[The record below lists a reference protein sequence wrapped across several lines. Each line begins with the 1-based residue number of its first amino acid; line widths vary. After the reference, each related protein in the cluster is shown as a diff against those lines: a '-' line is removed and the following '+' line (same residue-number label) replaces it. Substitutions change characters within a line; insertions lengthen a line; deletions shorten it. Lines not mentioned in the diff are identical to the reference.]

1 MNPVDWI
8 IVIVYLALV
17 FGIGIYCSRNQ
28 KTTEDFFLA
37 GKNVPGW
44 VVIFAIVGTMI
55 SSTSF
60 IGHPGNVYARDM
72 WNLPSFLM
80 LPIVMIFV
88 SRYVVVFYRRTIRMS
103 IYDYLER
110 RFSYAARAYGAAAF
124 IISRVVD
131 MSATLYFLAI
141 PVSYL
146 TGFDVWWVILIVGLV
161 TLAMT
166 VAGGIAAVVY
176 ADVLQGVLLI
186 AGALVC
192 LGIALFRP
200 AQGAAAVLKTA
211 WEGGKFG
218 LGDMSFSLHHEN
230 IWFFLVGGAIWAVQ
244 RYALDQH
251 IVQKYLVAQ
260 TDRQAKASA
269 YLGAV
274 ACLPIW
280 LMFFLFGAC
289 LWAFFQL
296 TGTHLPAEVAAVKDN
311 IVPYFIKTQL
321 PIGMI
326 GLVVAAL
333 LAAAMSSLD
342 SDLNSMA
349 TVIVDDYYAR
359 LRPNSTDQQRL
370 WLGRIAVGTL
380 GIFAI
385 VFSQLWIGIGTALEF
400 GVQLFSIATAGMLG
414 LFALGAL
421 SKRANARGALIGIVA
436 CILFTA
442 WATLTSIKIPALHD
456 RVLLDLGSLNYR
468 WHPFLI
474 GVFNHVILFVV
485 GWAASGASAQ
495 KQKRPETPGTN
506 SAAIAN

>member
-1 MNPVDWI
+1 MSTVDWI
-8 IVIVYLALV
+8 IVVGYLAVV

-44 VVIFAIVGTMI
+44 VVVFAIVGTMI

-60 IGHPGNVYARDM
+60 IGHPGNVYAHDM

-80 LPIVMIFV
+80 LPFVMLFV
-88 SRYVVVFYRRTIRMS
+88 SRYIVVFYRRTIRMS

-110 RFSYAARAYGAAAF
+110 RFNYGARAYGAAAF

-146 TGFDVWWVILIVGLV
+146 TGFEVWWVILVVGLV
-161 TLAMT
+161 TLVMT

-192 LGIALFRP
+192 VGIALFRP
-200 AQGAAAVLKTA
+200 AQGPAVVLQTA

-218 LGDMSFSLHHEN
+218 LGNWSFSWYHEN
-230 IWFFLVGGAIWAVQ
+230 IWFFIVGGAIWAVQ

-251 IVQKYLVAQ
+251 IVQKYLVAK
-260 TDRQAKASA
+260 TDRQAKISA
-269 YLGAV
+269 FVGAM

-280 LMFFLFGAC
+280 FLFFLFGAC
-289 LWAFFQL
+289 LWAFYQL
-296 TGTHLPAEVAAVKDN
+296 TGATLPADVAAMKDN

-321 PIGMI
+321 PIGLI

-349 TVIVDDYYAR
+349 TVIVDDYFGR
-359 LRPNSTDQQRL
+359 LRPQSTDRQRL
-370 WLGRIAVGTL
+370 WLGRVAVAVL
-380 GIFAI
+380 GVLAI
-385 VFSQLWIGIGTALEF
+385 IFSQLWIGIGTALEL

-414 LFALGAL
+414 VFALGAL
-421 SKRANARGALIGIVA
+421 TKRANGRGVLIGIAA
-436 CILFTA
+436 CVLFTA
-442 WATLTSIKIPALHD
+442 WATFTSVKLPALNS
-456 RVLLDLGSLNYR
+456 VLLDLGPFNYKL
-468 WHPFLI
+468 HPFLI
-474 GVFNHVILFVV
+474 GIFNHVIVFVV
-485 GWAASGASAQ
+485 GYAASLCFPADQRPVAAQ
-495 KQKRPETPGTN
+495 DQRQLGQV
-506 SAAIAN
+506 

>member
-1 MNPVDWI
+1 MSTVDWI
-8 IVIVYLALV
+8 IVLGYLAV
-17 FGIGIYCSRNQ
+17 IFGIGLYCSRHQN
-28 KTTEDFFLA
+28 TTEDFFLA

-44 VVIFAIVGTMI
+44 VVVFAIVGTMI

-80 LPIVMIFV
+80 LPVVILFV
-88 SRYVVVFYRRTIRMS
+88 SRYIVGFYRRTIRMS

-110 RFSYAARAYGAAAF
+110 RFNYGARAYGAAAF
-124 IISRVVD
+124 IVSRLVD

-146 TGFDVWWVILIVGLV
+146 TGFGVWWVILIVGLV
-161 TLAMT
+161 TLVMT
-166 VAGGIAAVVY
+166 VAGGLAAVVY
-176 ADVLQGVLLI
+176 ADVFQGVLLL

-192 LGIALFRP
+192 VGIALFRP
-200 AQGAAAVLKTA
+200 APGPAAVLQTA
-211 WEGGKFG
+211 WDGGKFG
-218 LGDMSFSLHHEN
+218 LGNWSFSWQHEN
-230 IWFFLVGGAIWAVQ
+230 IWFFFVGGAIWAVQ

-260 TDRQAKASA
+260 TDRQAKTSA
-269 YLGAV
+269 FVGAM

-280 LMFFLFGAC
+280 LLFFLFGAC

-296 TGTHLPAEVAAVKDN
+296 GGAPLPADVAAVKDN

-342 SDLNSMA
+342 SDLNSIA
-349 TVIVDDYYAR
+349 TVIVDDFFAR
-359 LRPNSTDQQRL
+359 LRPQSTDRHRL
-370 WLGRIAVGTL
+370 WLGRAAVAGL
-380 GIFAI
+380 GVMAI
-385 VFSQLWIGIGTALEF
+385 VFSQLWIGIGTALEL

-414 LFALGAL
+414 VFALGAL
-421 SKRANARGALIGIVA
+421 TKRANGRGALVGIAA
-436 CILFTA
+436 CILFTG
-442 WATLTSIKIPALHD
+442 WATLTSVKLPALNS
-456 RVLLDLGSLNYR
+456 VVLDLGPFNYTR
-468 WHPFLI
+468 HPFLI
-474 GVFNHVILFVV
+474 GIFNHAIVFVV
-485 GWAASGASAQ
+485 GYAASLCFPADQ
-495 KQKRPETPGTN
+495 RPV
-506 SAAIAN
+506 AAES